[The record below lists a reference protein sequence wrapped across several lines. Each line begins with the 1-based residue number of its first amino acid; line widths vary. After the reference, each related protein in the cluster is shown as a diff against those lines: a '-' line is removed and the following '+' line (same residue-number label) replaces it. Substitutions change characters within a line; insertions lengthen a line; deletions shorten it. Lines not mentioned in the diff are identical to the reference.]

1 MLESVKSIL
10 KRGCV
15 MECVIK
21 GELKKVR
28 EFNKKDGS
36 KGKSVEM
43 YVEGDRGEIV
53 NFGLDGHESEVMK
66 CLGKKV
72 TVIAEIRVYD
82 GRMVANLK
90 KVTEG

>member
-1 MLESVKSIL
+1 MLESVKTIL

-28 EFNKKDGS
+28 EFVKRDGS

-43 YVEGDRGEIV
+43 YVEGERGEIV
-53 NFGLDGHESEVMK
+53 NFGLDGHEAEVIK
-66 CLGKKV
+66 SLGKKV
-72 TVIAEIRVYD
+72 TVTAEIRIYD

-90 KVTEG
+90 KISEG